1 MMTLRQIE
9 IFWAIAHSDSLTRAS
24 KVLGLAQPSLSQQL
38 ARLEEEA
45 GVRLFARTGNS
56 LELTDAG
63 RFLLR
68 KAEAVLANMDEIGAG
83 MTEFG
88 QGRRGVISVAML
100 NSVGRTVLPLALPAL
115 AAEMPG
121 VEIDLHEVAP
131 AEALEL
137 LYGRRVALAVL
148 AANSVAATSVSF
160 TQLDLL
166 ADAQVLAVPRDLDL
180 SRVRDPE
187 RDLSEAQRRV
197 LNSCIR
203 FNFGT
208 QHSRRV
214 EHWYREALPRHRV
227 LCQTRTYEVAMALVE
242 AGAGVALVPA
252 LAAKLNPVLDH
263 AVRLYRVGLP
273 DRRLVALLP
282 PQNLRVDIYSRF
294 LSILQGAAARVALPA
309 TAPPPPFLSSPALPL
324 AAE

>member
-68 KAEAVLANMDEIGAG
+68 KAEAVLATMDEIGAG

-160 TQLDLL
+160 TQIDLL

-180 SRVRDPE
+180 SGVRDPE
-187 RDLSEAQRRV
+187 RDLPEAQRRV

-214 EHWYREALPRHRV
+214 EQWYREVLPRHRV

-252 LAAKLNPVLDH
+252 LAAKLNPVLNH

-294 LSILQGAAARVALPA
+294 LSILQGAAAQVALPA
-309 TAPPPPFLSSPALPL
+309 ISPPPPFLSSPALPL